1 MSHLALRASAP
12 AVARDQNVGR
22 FKRPEGSTPLLAIGS
37 QRTSRF
43 RALAEAIS
51 VWCRQWGR
59 GVNTALAFESLDPAP
74 RQFSK
79 EASLVADYECF
90 EFGHI
95 VRALDVV
102 PSPECGSD
110 ILGW

>member
-1 MSHLALRASAP
+1 MSHLANRASAP

-22 FKRPEGSTPLLAIGS
+22 CKRPEGSTPLLAIGS
-37 QRTSRF
+37 QRTSWF

-51 VWCRQWGR
+51 VWRGQWGR
-59 GVNTALAFESLDPAP
+59 RVMALAFESLDPAP